1 MPQNSSE
8 NCKPVETFSMDQ
20 ASAMLRGGL
29 IDDFTV
35 MRVNGAWSLALMVAG
50 GKQVTPLRTAEPG
63 CHAPCTFLT
72 LDDAILAAHQIGFD
86 TRSLGIWR
94 PLGPQVARMLAGGA
108 R

>member
-1 MPQNSSE
+1 MPQKSSE
-8 NCKPVETFSMDQ
+8 SSKPVETFSMDQ
-20 ASAMLRGGL
+20 ARAMFRGGL

-50 GKQVTPLRTAEPG
+50 GKQVTPLRTAESG
-63 CHAPCTFLT
+63 RHEPCSFLT

-94 PLGPQVARMLAGGA
+94 PLGPQIARMMAGA
-108 R
+108 Q